1 MTMART
7 QVAIIGG
14 GPSGVLLSQLLHLR
28 GIDSVVLERQ
38 SQEYVPGRIR
48 VDIEQGTFEHF
59 LAARLGP
66 RMLKERLVHDGVLL

>member
-1 MTMART
+1 M
-7 QVAIIGG
+7 
-14 GPSGVLLSQLLHLR
+14 SQLLHLR

-48 VDIEQGTFEHF
+48 ADILEQGTFEQF
-59 LAARLGP
+59 LAAQLGP